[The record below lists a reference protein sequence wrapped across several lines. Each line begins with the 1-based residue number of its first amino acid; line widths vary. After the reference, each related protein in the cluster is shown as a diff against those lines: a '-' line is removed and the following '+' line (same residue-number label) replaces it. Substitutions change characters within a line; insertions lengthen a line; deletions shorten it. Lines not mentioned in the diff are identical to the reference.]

1 MSRLKKRGGTW
12 YADFEI
18 NGTRVVKTTGI
29 KVGDDPKAS
38 RAAAQ
43 MQAETMERVANGNM
57 SLNMALDAVRAMA
70 RSTGMAT
77 CAPSIKEYLTK
88 LYKPRGGA
96 ANVAGYKRAA
106 TLLCEFLG
114 DLANRPLDQLTVSE
128 CTEFL
133 QHRLKHV
140 SYGTV
145 GLHKSLLST
154 AFNAAVADDIISKN
168 PFAYTRLDHIAPR
181 DMPRKLKRLPFTSQE
196 MHIMLTKFASPWR
209 ELVAV
214 SFLTGGQRIGDICRL
229 PWSGVDF
236 IAGLVTINPKK
247 TGYAGQTIVAPMIAP
262 LRAVLESLYKP
273 GEEYVF
279 PELHDMYESSR
290 GSVSTQFTAMLRAY
304 GIVSKIDKSQG
315 AGRGFSEKSFHS
327 IRHTVVSML
336 RSSNQFSQ
344 DLARQI
350 VGHNSEAVERAYFT
364 ADISSKQAGI
374 EYLFNQVQKAPTALL
389 P

>member
-38 RAAAQ
+38 MAAAQ

-114 DLANRPLDQLTVSE
+114 DLANRPLDQLAVSE

-154 AFNAAVADDIISKN
+154 AFNAAVADDIITKN

-181 DMPRKLKRLPFTSQE
+181 NMPRKLKRLPFTSQE

-214 SFLTGGQRIGDICRL
+214 SFLTGGQRIGDVCCLRWEHI
-229 PWSGVDF
+229 DM
-236 IAGLVTINPKK
+236 IAGTISFATAK
-247 TGYAGQTIVAPMIAP
+247 TGHIVTAPIIAP
-262 LRAVLESLYKP
+262 LRAILESLYKP

-279 PELHDMYESSR
+279 PELRDMYESSR

-304 GIVSKIDKSQG
+304 GIESKTDTSQG
-315 AGRGFSEKSFHS
+315 AGRAFSAKSFHS

-364 ADISSKQAGI
+364 ADISSKQAGL

>member
-12 YADFEI
+12 YADFEV

-43 MQAETMERVANGNM
+43 MQAETMERVAKGNM
-57 SLNMALDAVRAMA
+57 SLSAAMEAVRAMA
-70 RSTGMAT
+70 RATGMVN

-88 LYKPRGGA
+88 GYKPRGGES
-96 ANVAGYKRAA
+96 NVASYKRAA
-106 TLLCEFLG
+106 ALLCAFLG
-114 DLANRPLDQLTVSE
+114 ELANRPLDQLTVSE
-128 CTEFL
+128 CSEFL
-133 QHRLKHV
+133 GERLKKV

-145 GLHKSLLST
+145 VLHKSLLST
-154 AFNAAVADDIISKN
+154 AFNAAVADDIITKN
-168 PFAYTRLDHIAPR
+168 PFSYTRIDHIAPR
-181 DMPRKLKRLPFTSQE
+181 NMPRKNKRLPFTSHE
-196 MHIMLTKFASPWR
+196 MHIMLTKFASPWK

-236 IAGLVTINPKK
+236 GAGLVTINPRK
-247 TGYAGQTIVAPMIAP
+247 TGRTIIAPMIAP
-262 LRAVLESLYKP
+262 LRAILESLYKP

-279 PELHDMYESSR
+279 PELRDMYERSN

-304 GIVSKIDKSQG
+304 GIESRTGKSHG
-315 AGRGFSEKSFHS
+315 SGRAFSEKSFHS

-350 VGHNSEAVERAYFT
+350 VGHDSEAVEREYFT
-364 ADISSKQAGI
+364 ADIGSKQAGI

>member
-12 YADFEI
+12 YADFDI

-38 RAAAQ
+38 MAAAK
-43 MQAETMERVANGNM
+43 MQADTMERVANGSM
-57 SLNMALDAVRAMA
+57 SLTAAMDAVRAMA
-70 RSTGMAT
+70 RATGMVN
-77 CAPSIKEYLTK
+77 CAPSIKEYLLK
-88 LYKPRGGA
+88 IYKPRGGQS
-96 ANVAGYKRAA
+96 NLAGYKRAA

-114 DLANRPLDQLTVSE
+114 ELANRPLDQLTVSE

-133 QHRLKHV
+133 AVRLKSV

-154 AFNAAVADDIISKN
+154 AFNSAVADDIIPKN
-168 PFAYTRLDHIAPR
+168 PFAFARLDKIAPR
-181 DMPRKLKRLPFTSQE
+181 NMPRKLKRMPFTSQE
-196 MHIMLTKFASPWR
+196 MHIMLTQFASPWK

-214 SFLTGGQRIGDICRL
+214 SFLTGGQRIGDVCMLR
-229 PWSGVDF
+229 WDNVDIVGGIISF
-236 IAGLVTINPKK
+236 GSQK
-247 TGYAGQTIVAPMIAP
+247 TGHEITCPIIAP
-262 LRAVLESLYKP
+262 LRAILERLYKP

-279 PELHDMYESSR
+279 PELRDMYESSK

-304 GIVSKIDKSQG
+304 GIESKTDKSQG
-315 AGRGFSEKSFHS
+315 AGRAFSAKSFHS

-336 RSSNQFSQ
+336 RSSNKFSQ